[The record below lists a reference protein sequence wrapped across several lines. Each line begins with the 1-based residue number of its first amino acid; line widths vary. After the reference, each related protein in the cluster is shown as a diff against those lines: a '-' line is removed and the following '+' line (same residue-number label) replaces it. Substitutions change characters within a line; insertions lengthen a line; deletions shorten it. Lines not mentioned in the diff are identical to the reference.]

1 MRLPCPKRETAM
13 PAKDAYHDAVKN
25 ALIKDGWTITFD
37 PYLIRYAEV
46 KLVADL
52 AGEKSIAATKGNRQI
67 VIEVKSFIGRS
78 PMREFETA
86 LGQYLIYRTFL
97 SLNCPESTVY
107 LAVGQSIYERFFKQ
121 AAIQLI
127 LQKFQVLL
135 LVVDIKNEEVSEW
148 TS

>member
-1 MRLPCPKRETAM
+1 M
-13 PAKDAYHDAVKN
+13 PAKDVYHDAVKN

-37 PYLIRYAEV
+37 PYLIKYAEV

-52 AGEKSIAATKGNRQI
+52 AVEKSIAATKGDRQI

-86 LGQYLIYRTFL
+86 LGQYLIYQTFL
-97 SLNCPESTVY
+97 SVTHPEITVY

-121 AAIQLI
+121 VAIQLI
-127 LQKFQVLL
+127 LQKFQVFL
-135 LVVDIKNEEVSEW
+135 LVFDIKNEEILEW
-148 TS
+148 IN

>member
-1 MRLPCPKRETAM
+1 M
-13 PAKDAYHDAVKN
+13 PAKDVYHDAVKN

-37 PYLIRYAEV
+37 PYLIKYAEV

-52 AGEKSIAATKGNRQI
+52 AVEKSIAATKGDRQI

-86 LGQYLIYRTFL
+86 LGQYLIYQTFL
-97 SLNCPESTVY
+97 SVTHPEITVY

-121 AAIQLI
+121 VAIQLI
-127 LQKFQVLL
+127 LQKFQVFL
-135 LVVDIKNEEVSEW
+135 LVVDIKNEEILEW
-148 TS
+148 IN